1 MPFTYIPVASGLHDE
16 HSLAAATA
24 AIHRAL
30 QSAGGIPAPAGAP
43 PPGAADIPFWFVQ
56 TGGTEEEVMHR
67 VAVWRAAGGTGPV
80 LLLAHAGHNS
90 LPASLEI
97 LARVRQVGSR
107 GRIYLL
113 RGDPATDAPALDA
126 LARTATAIEANRRL
140 AADRIGQIGAP
151 SSWLVASSHSAD
163 TVRARFGSTL
173 VPISLDEIRAFM
185 AREETVPPSPAELAA
200 WNAATDRA
208 GVSEDTYRRSL
219 ALHRALKAA
228 VEKHS
233 LTALT
238 VRCFDWV
245 RQDCATGCLALALLA
260 DEGVSAGCEGD
271 IPSILMLRWIQH
283 LTGRPGWMANPA
295 DIRPAEGEIALAH
308 CTVPLSLVRSHAF
321 KTHFESGIGLGIDG
335 TFPHGPVTLL
345 RLGGS
350 RLERFWGAEGEI
362 AADTHADGQCRTQVL
377 VRAAPSDLA
386 PLLEDPLGNHLI
398 LAPGHVLPLVAE
410 ALSLLPA

>member
-16 HSLAAATA
+16 RSLAAATA

-30 QSAGGIPAPAGAP
+30 QSAGGTPAPAGSP

-56 TGGTEEEVMHR
+56 TGGTEEEVMRR
-67 VAVWRAAGGTGPV
+67 VADWRSRGGTGPV

-97 LARVRQVGSR
+97 LARIRQDGSR

-113 RGDPATDAPALDA
+113 RGDPSSDAPAIEA

-163 TVRARFGSTL
+163 TVRARFGATL
-173 VPISLDEIRAFM
+173 VPVALDEIRALM
-185 AREETVPPSPAELAA
+185 AREEAVPPSPSDLAA
-200 WNAATDRA
+200 WNAATDCG
-208 GVSEDTYRRSL
+208 GVTENTYRRSL
-219 ALHRALKAA
+219 ALYRALKAA
-228 VEKHS
+228 VDKYS

-271 IPSILMLRWIQH
+271 IPSILMLRWLQH

-295 DIRPAEGEIALAH
+295 DIRPADGEIALAH
-308 CTVPLSLVRSHAF
+308 CTVPLSLVRSYGF

-350 RLERFWGAEGEI
+350 RLERCWAAEGQI
-362 AADTHADGQCRTQVL
+362 TADTHADGQCRTQVL
-377 VRAAPSDLA
+377 VRTAPSDLA
-386 PLLEDPLGNHLI
+386 TLLDSPLGNHLI
-398 LAPGHVLPLVAE
+398 LAPGHILPLVTE